1 MIGTRMVLLR
11 AAIVAMTLR
20 SFPVVGVRTQVHY
33 KWQSNCDYVGGD
45 LKAVGGISSTCG
57 HLCVI
62 EEKCTHWSWTDVNGG
77 TCWLKQSKAASISKS
92 AGQGFCGYITD
103 RVTTSDS
110 MQNHAQNNPAQIDSS
125 PIQYPTI
132 LDQNPVPKTDLP
144 MSWTFSNEK
153 TIETPAPAQIEL
165 NLAPIELNP
174 LQYPTII
181 DQNPVQKADLPLSW
195 TFSNEK
201 VTETPEVKPAQIP
214 VQVEQNPVQDIP
226 PPIEQNPVQDIPPPI
241 EQNPVQDIPPPI
253 EQNPVQDIPPPV
265 EQKPVQKAD
274 PPTASPAPPCDNGL
288 TTADNAKMLSS
299 LNSYRA
305 DNGLAALAIDNRL
318 AAAALVHSQYQ
329 AKYCV
334 MQHEGTDGSTP
345 GDRMKSQNYVWSYC
359 AENVAA
365 GQANV
370 SEVMKSWWNS
380 EHHRENIL
388 RVTVTHVG
396 FALVSNEACEYKRF
410 WTQDFGAEQTA

>member
-1 MIGTRMVLLR
+1 MGEMLSRLNVFRAQNGLNALTVDNRLVASSALHSKDQAVQCRMTHASSDGSTLDKRIGEQGYRFATVTENVAAGQETVVEVMTGWKNSPRHRANLLNNAVVNVGFAKAVNTNCNSFSTYWTQDF

-103 RVTTSDS
+103 R
-110 MQNHAQNNPAQIDSS
+110 
-125 PIQYPTI
+125 
-132 LDQNPVPKTDLP
+132 
-144 MSWTFSNEK
+144 
-153 TIETPAPAQIEL
+153 
-165 NLAPIELNP
+165 
-174 LQYPTII
+174 
-181 DQNPVQKADLPLSW
+181 
-195 TFSNEK
+195 
-201 VTETPEVKPAQIP
+201 
-214 VQVEQNPVQDIP
+214 
-226 PPIEQNPVQDIPPPI
+226 NPVQDIPPPI